1 MLIEHRCKPCNYL
14 RMASAAELLALVD
27 KQIAALVEAGAEQYS
42 IGSRS
47 VTKIKFDSLM
57 EQRKSLLKQV
67 QRESGSGGISLGR
80 IVGGRR

>member
-1 MLIEHRCKPCNYL
+1 
-14 RMASAAELLALVD
+14 MASAAELLALVD
-27 KQIAALVEAGAEQYS
+27 EQLKALITAGAEQYS
-42 IGSRS
+42 IGSRT

-67 QRESGSGGISLGR
+67 QRETGSGGISLGR